1 MKRANDFLASYVHT
15 SLSKFFLEKVLDTEW
30 HSVPGAESRG
40 DPAKTREQWTTPP
53 LPPPPAGYDRTR
65 YSKLTGR
72 LPIITA
78 ADTARQNFTSTHI
91 QRAYTTANAFQFNNF
106 LNGLAAS
113 RRRRLLAA
121 PVNGHLSLSLCLR
134 FYP

>member
-40 DPAKTREQWTTPP
+40 DPAKQWTTPP

-91 QRAYTTANAFQFNNF
+91 QRAYTTVGQRVSIQQFF
-106 LNGLAAS
+106 EWT
-113 RRRRLLAA
+113 RRFPTTTTLGGPR
-121 PVNGHLSLSLCLR
+121 
-134 FYP
+134 

>member
-15 SLSKFFLEKVLDTEW
+15 SLSKFFLEKMLDTEW

-91 QRAYTTANAFQFNNF
+91 QRAYTTVGQRVSIQQFF
-106 LNGLAAS
+106 EWTR